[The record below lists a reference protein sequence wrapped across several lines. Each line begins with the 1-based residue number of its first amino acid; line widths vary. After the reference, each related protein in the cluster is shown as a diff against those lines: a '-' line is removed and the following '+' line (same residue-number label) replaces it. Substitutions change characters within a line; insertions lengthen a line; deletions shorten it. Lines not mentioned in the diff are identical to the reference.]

1 MKNAIVLCIVFMSST
16 FLFGQKE
23 KTIIRTKTKI
33 GTHKRAPLE
42 IESYYPGNDTV
53 YYYSRSKV
61 VGNDTILISESLNG
75 YQNPYVYP
83 LVIKNRDSV
92 KSNNFSVRTNS
103 IDFYSTDE
111 TELFTNRTINLT
123 KNSGSNSITV
133 DVSENAFQ
141 LLLKVNCHLE
151 SGTIDVEIYDPE
163 NTKVGEFSLDGNI
176 KYKENKG

>member
-61 VGNDTILISESLNG
+61 VGNDTILLDERLNG
-75 YQNPYVYP
+75 YQNPYIYP
-83 LVIKNRDSV
+83 LVVKNNDST
-92 KSNNFSVRTNS
+92 KNNFLYYNFKTCLLYTSPSPR
-103 IDFYSTDE
+103 DQ
-111 TELFTNRTINLT
+111 R
-123 KNSGSNSITV
+123 GSRMPS
-133 DVSENAFQ
+133 SA
-141 LLLKVNCHLE
+141 
-151 SGTIDVEIYDPE
+151 
-163 NTKVGEFSLDGNI
+163 
-176 KYKENKG
+176 